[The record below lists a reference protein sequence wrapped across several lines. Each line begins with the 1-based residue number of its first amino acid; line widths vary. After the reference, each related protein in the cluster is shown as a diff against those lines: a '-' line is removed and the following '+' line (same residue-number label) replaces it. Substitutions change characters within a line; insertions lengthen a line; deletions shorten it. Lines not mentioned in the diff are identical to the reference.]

1 MREKRLAEL
10 MQRYPAISDLQQK
23 ALKRIP
29 HLAREYLESGTG
41 DEVAVARNL
50 ERMAAVTLI
59 PRLLKGELKPEIA
72 TSLFGQTYQA
82 PFGIAPVG
90 LSGLMW
96 ARSECI
102 LAATAA
108 RYAIP
113 YCLSTVATQTPET
126 IGPIAG
132 DMGWFQLYSPR
143 ERDIRQDLLQRARE
157 SGFKTLVVTVDTP
170 MPSRRERVT
179 RAGLRM
185 PTQITPRF
193 VCEALRHPRW
203 TLATLRAGLPKL
215 RAMEKYAK
223 STRMATTA
231 SFVEERIGGTLCW
244 DYLKEVRDEWQGP
257 LVAKGIQDPADAEI
271 AVQIGIDAIQVSNH
285 GARQLDA
292 IPAAIDLLPAIA
304 DQVQGRTKILFDSGI
319 RSGLDIVRALALGA
333 DFVFLGRAFIY
344 GVAALAEYGGD
355 HTVEILREDLKNNM
369 AQLGCATLAEIAT
382 QHRQR

>member
-1 MREKRLAEL
+1 
-10 MQRYPAISDLQQK
+10 
-23 ALKRIP
+23 
-29 HLAREYLESGTG
+29 
-41 DEVAVARNL
+41 
-50 ERMAAVTLI
+50 
-59 PRLLKGELKPEIA
+59 
-72 TSLFGQTYQA
+72 
-82 PFGIAPVG
+82 
-90 LSGLMW
+90 
-96 ARSECI
+96 
-102 LAATAA
+102 
-108 RYAIP
+108 
-113 YCLSTVATQTPET
+113 
-126 IGPIAG
+126 
-132 DMGWFQLYSPR
+132 
-143 ERDIRQDLLQRARE
+143 
-157 SGFKTLVVTVDTP
+157 
-170 MPSRRERVT
+170 
-179 RAGLRM
+179 
-185 PTQITPRF
+185 
-193 VCEALRHPRW
+193 
-203 TLATLRAGLPKL
+203 
-215 RAMEKYAK
+215 MEKYAK

-382 QHRQR
+382 QHRQH